1 MESYASPTAPT
12 VTSLTGKSRP
22 APGNSSAYRVL
33 VVDDQQTVRAA
44 IAALLNARGFEAVS
58 VDTGFVALGMLKDEY
73 FDVMIC
79 DVRMPEMSGLDL
91 LSHALDI
98 DRDLPVL
105 MLTAVNDVAT
115 AREALER
122 GAMDYLT
129 KPIEMDDLDQIVR
142 GAAEHR
148 RHELSR
154 RSGPHPAVPEGT
166 PESRQLNLLGG
177 PLDGRRV
184 RLEDVRFRLWVL
196 HQPDGEHVWASIE
209 EPTNLPS
216 GTRTIGSYVCTPPQE
231 HMQWVPRG

>member
-1 MESYASPTAPT
+1 MPQPPLSMQSTPGASP
-12 VTSLTGKSRP
+12 KF
-22 APGNSSAYRVL
+22 RVL
-33 VVDDQQTVRAA
+33 VVDDHDSVRDA
-44 IAALLNARGFEAVS
+44 IAALLNARGFEATA
-58 VDTGFVALGMLKDEY
+58 VDSGEHALDRLRADY
-73 FDVMIC
+73 YDVLVC
-79 DVRMPEMSGLDL
+79 DILMPGMSGLDL
-91 LSHALDI
+91 ITEALKL
-98 DRDLPVL
+98 DRNLPVL
-105 MLTAVNDVAT
+105 ALTAVSDTHT
-115 AREALER
+115 ARDAIER